1 MASSFESTILTSG
14 SGDDLLALVFPPTV
28 HRVSLPSFAP
38 PPQLAM
44 VHASRSQSSLG
55 ELLTRPP
62 NAPVPAPPGE
72 SSTGSAPDLSLP
84 PQTPG
89 GGASSTDALAGP
101 PAHLMAS
108 MGCLQ
113 RDCNEPL
120 FLETACRVLVPV
132 PTPGASASTPS
143 SATSPPTASP
153 GRRLSG
159 HLDPGTA
166 LHPRPISPAVSFVVH
181 TMEFPATLEINDTT
195 FYIRGDG
202 FPEQT
207 YQLPAARVS
216 LESEPRVEIHEMN
229 PPYRVLFESAQGSTI
244 ILLDSLVL
252 FVDAIRK
259 INRKLRIRK
268 RIRED
273 AAALKI
279 QRAWRTHVVCTRY
292 LRQRRAALHLQSW
305 YRRHRLRHA
314 LLAHVAHLQRALS
327 RRDQRARIINEMV
340 TTEESYIQNL
350 DVLVRVCLRPLR
362 SLFRSMPGV
371 PITAHHIDVIF
382 GNVEAILD
390 RHTEFYEALVAV
402 TGLPTVFSPVDG
414 AGAVPGRSWSPTGHI
429 KDQVAASS
437 GTAGA
442 PVEGNAPKASASLAI
457 ETIQVKKALGQ
468 VFCDMATWLDVYIP
482 YCNNY
487 NDSKQE
493 LDRCLKVRE
502 FAGYLESVKSLKISQ
517 KNDLASFLIL
527 PVQRVPRYELLLK
540 TLIRNTEPDDPEL
553 RALERALDRIHHAA
567 QVINRAK
574 MYNEARPHLHE
585 IVKGM
590 RKVAL
595 TTGTGPLTALGD
607 ATSELAA
614 LLNSSDSKG
623 QFLGEGP
630 AWYSTSRSAKAIAVY
645 LYLFVGQLIV
655 TVPKGG
661 LLRGRSDNGAGAVGG
676 GGGGPASSGAAV
688 ASTAAG
694 LAKNSKLKFLAWIP
708 LVHAQV
714 FDSEAAPPTVASPS
728 NGPPAVGQGF
738 SLLDP
743 ESASRIRTTS
753 ESSASTTHS
762 AHLSTS
768 LPGGRSADP
777 SPERSPSPARRE
789 HAFVIVESVAA
800 DPAEA
805 LLEASPMC
813 HKFTVDSRDAKLK
826 WVDQVSEA
834 GMMAMLQP
842 RSSELSPDFDKL
854 HGPGSR
860 PASPTDRPDRW
871 WRMTPPRAP
880 AANTGAA
887 PGPTAG
893 LGDDDQARTWL
904 WRTGTAANASGPT
917 RKPSSTSSA
926 RESSRSASPRGTLKR
941 HSSQNSATKM
951 GRSLGDLFSSAAHVS
966 SSPIASTDD
975 ALAPSPPDASF
986 RARSSSNASSTAASV
1001 VDSNL
1006 FRRASGR
1013 SPPKSSALAATAE
1026 EELQVPVPAP
1036 CALKERAQSTNV
1048 LVNSLESAQARHA
1061 AMVVPSNESL
1071 ASSTASGGNMTI
1083 GRRSGG
1089 SGWRLGGSSRGTG
1102 GGGSLGAV
1110 GGAAPTKQRSLGNLM
1125 AFLAGGDR
1133 DKDKDKEGGGGGGG
1147 GSAPG
1152 SRPTSEDSVR
1162 GPSP

>member
-1 MASSFESTILTSG
+1 
-14 SGDDLLALVFPPTV
+14 
-28 HRVSLPSFAP
+28 
-38 PPQLAM
+38 
-44 VHASRSQSSLG
+44 
-55 ELLTRPP
+55 
-62 NAPVPAPPGE
+62 
-72 SSTGSAPDLSLP
+72 
-84 PQTPG
+84 
-89 GGASSTDALAGP
+89 
-101 PAHLMAS
+101 
-108 MGCLQ
+108 
-113 RDCNEPL
+113 
-120 FLETACRVLVPV
+120 
-132 PTPGASASTPS
+132 
-143 SATSPPTASP
+143 
-153 GRRLSG
+153 
-159 HLDPGTA
+159 
-166 LHPRPISPAVSFVVH
+166 
-181 TMEFPATLEINDTT
+181 MEFPATLEINDTT

-216 LESEPRVEIHEMN
+216 LESEPCVEIHEMN

-273 AAALKI
+273 AAAVKI

-292 LRQRRAALHLQSW
+292 LRHRRAALRIQSW

-390 RHTEFYEALVAV
+390 RHTDFYEALVAV

-414 AGAVPGRSWSPTGHI
+414 GVAVAAGRSWSPTGHI
-429 KDQVAASS
+429 KDQVAAS

-442 PVEGNAPKASASLAI
+442 PVEGGGVQKAATSLAV
-457 ETIQVKKALGQ
+457 ETIQVKKTLGQ

-553 RALERALDRIHHAA
+553 LALERALDRIHHAA

-607 ATSELAA
+607 AASELAA

-623 QFLGEGP
+623 QFRGEGP

-645 LYLFVGQLIV
+645 LYLFVGQLVV

-661 LLRGRSDNGAGAVGG
+661 LLRGRSDNSAGAVGG
-676 GGGGPASSGAAV
+676 GPGGGAGSSGPAAGS
-688 ASTAAG
+688 AAAG

-708 LVHAQV
+708 LAHAQV
-714 FDSEAAPPTVASPS
+714 FDSDAAPPTVASPS
-728 NGPPAVGQGF
+728 SGPPATTQGF
-738 SLLDP
+738 SFLDP
-743 ESASRIRTTS
+743 ENSRFRTAS

-762 AHLSTS
+762 SHLSTS

-800 DPAEA
+800 NPAEA
-805 LLEASPMC
+805 LLEATPMC
-813 HKFTVDSRDAKLK
+813 HKFTVDSKDAKLK

-834 GMMAMLQP
+834 GMMAMLHP

-854 HGPGSR
+854 HGSGSR
-860 PASPTDRPDRW
+860 PASPTERADRW
-871 WRMTPPRAP
+871 WRMTPPRAAGAGTAPP
-880 AANTGAA
+880 AHAA
-887 PGPTAG
+887 ASG

-904 WRTGTAANASGPT
+904 WRTATTAGNASGPT
-917 RKPSSTSSA
+917 RKPSSTGSA
-926 RESSRSASPRGTLKR
+926 RESSRTGSPRGTLKR
-941 HSSQNSATKM
+941 HSSQNSATKV

-966 SSPIASTDD
+966 SSPFASTDD
-975 ALAPSPPDASF
+975 ALTPSPPDASF
-986 RARSSSNASSTAASV
+986 RARSSSNASSAAASV
-1001 VDSNL
+1001 TDSNL

-1013 SPPKSSALAATAE
+1013 SPPKASALAATVE
-1026 EELQVPVPAP
+1026 EDVALQVPAP

-1048 LVNSLESAQARHA
+1048 FGGGFARVGA
-1061 AMVVPSNESL
+1061 P
-1071 ASSTASGGNMTI
+1071 STA
-1083 GRRSGG
+1083 R
-1089 SGWRLGGSSRGTG
+1089 G
-1102 GGGSLGAV
+1102 GGRAVERVARVVDGVGLREYDDWAAV
-1110 GGAAPTKQRSLGNLM
+1110 GREQLVAR
-1125 AFLAGGDR
+1125 R
-1133 DKDKDKEGGGGGGG
+1133 E
-1147 GSAPG
+1147 
-1152 SRPTSEDSVR
+1152 
-1162 GPSP
+1162 